1 MLTSV
6 KEYFLIDGFH
16 DRSDAEIKYAVY
28 FSRELTSIK
37 MMGN

>member
-6 KEYFLIDGFH
+6 KECFLIDGFH
-16 DRSDAEIKYAVY
+16 DRRVAEIKHTVD
-28 FSRELTSIK
+28 FSRKLTSIK